1 MGKSKRAL
9 SILLSAGMCL
19 NSIPFM
25 NLYAYSAET
34 VIDVTDF
41 GADPVGGQDSVPA
54 VEKALAKAKEIDGPV
69 TVRFPKGRYDLYPD
83 QAPER
88 ELYVSNTAGTN
99 SSVKDKKIGI
109 LVEDMQD
116 VTIDGDGSELVFH
129 GKMTEFVAINSEN
142 ITFKN
147 YSTDF
152 EVPTVIDVTVEETD
166 GNSAI
171 VYVPECYNYQI
182 SGTTIT

>member
-1 MGKSKRAL
+1 MVPSP
-9 SILLSAGMCL
+9 SA
-19 NSIPFM
+19 S
-25 NLYAYSAET
+25 
-34 VIDVTDF
+34 
-41 GADPVGGQDSVPA
+41 
-54 VEKALAKAKEIDGPV
+54 
-69 TVRFPKGRYDLYPD
+69 PKGRYDLYPD

-129 GKMTEFVAINSEN
+129 GKMTEFAAINSEN

-166 GNSAI
+166 ATPPSSMFPNA
-171 VYVPECYNYQI
+171 
-182 SGTTIT
+182 TITRFQELPLPGCLMYLPIRGRDTGRPPTDWAIPRPMTKRPV